1 MVRLGAYDTVKKALK
16 ATAEILPFDQYGEQD
31 SAEIIDALIESSS
44 NPEEI
49 LLQESM
55 RKALDNALETLNPK
69 EAKILRLRF
78 GLNAKSDEL
87 TLEEIGSIYN
97 LTRERIRQ
105 VEAKSLD
112 KLRLPSRVKLL
123 EDFMIVSGLKE
134 KQEPDNGC

>member
-1 MVRLGAYDTVKKALK
+1 MSEDSVKKALK
-16 ATAEILPFDQYGEQD
+16 ATAEILPFDQYGEQG

-55 RKALDNALETLNPK
+55 RKALDNALETLKLK

-105 VEAKSLD
+105 VEAKALD

-134 KQEPDNGC
+134 KQEPDNGS